1 MLKIL
6 VDGTPIRPRPSGI
19 GLYAYHLIEELD
31 KLQTEENFQLSI
43 AFQPSVKNWLKRNLQ
58 PPEKIASHSDIKCLP
73 CPVSITNLLT
83 RYPNPVL
90 SYLETFLDSP
100 DILHGLDHVVFPCRQ
115 SFNVMTIHDVTFIK
129 YPQFVTSIV
138 RTYTERVKRCLPWT
152 DLVIANSQSTKRDII
167 EYLGVKEESIHVT
180 PLASRYANPNLSRYP
195 SPRNEPYILF
205 VSTLEPRKNLI
216 TLIDAFTY
224 FKEKTKLEHQLI
236 LIGKKG
242 WQYEPI
248 FQKIA
253 TSPYRDSILH
263 LDYLPDET
271 VISYYQNADIFV
283 YPSIYE
289 GFGLPVLEAMTLGC
303 PVVTSCTSSLPEVAG
318 DAAILVSPHDSLEMA
333 AAIEKVITDSQL
345 RQDLIDQGKQQAQ
358 KFSWQQT
365 ARDTLTAYRS
375 LS

>member
-6 VDGTPIRPRPSGI
+6 IDGTPIRPRPSGI
-19 GLYAYHLIEELD
+19 GLYAYHLIEELH
-31 KLQTEENFQLSI
+31 KLQSEENFQLSI
-43 AFQPSVKNWLKRNLQ
+43 AFQPSVKNWLKRNLH
-58 PPEKIASHSDIKCLP
+58 PPEKIASHSDIRCLP

-167 EYLGVKEESIHVT
+167 EYLGVQEESIYVT
-180 PLASRYANPNLSRYP
+180 PLASRYANLNLSRYP
-195 SPRNEPYILF
+195 SPCDKPYILF

-216 TLIDAFTY
+216 TLINAFTY

-253 TSPYRDSILH
+253 RSAYRDSILH

-345 RQDLIDQGKQQAQ
+345 RQDLIDKGKQQAQ

-365 ARDTLTAYRS
+365 ARDTLNAYRS
-375 LS
+375 FS